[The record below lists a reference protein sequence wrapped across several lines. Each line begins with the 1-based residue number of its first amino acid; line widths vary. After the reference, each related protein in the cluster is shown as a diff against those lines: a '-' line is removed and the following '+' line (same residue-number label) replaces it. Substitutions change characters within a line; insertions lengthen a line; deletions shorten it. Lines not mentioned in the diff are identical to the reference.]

1 MLHTF
6 LVFSS
11 NHCLPQSLLFPD
23 NVFTAKQKHSQSLL
37 LFCFRFSPNFG
48 TSLRNL
54 IPKKKRFAIERVQ
67 FE

>member
-11 NHCLPQSLLFPD
+11 NHCLPQ
-23 NVFTAKQKHSQSLL
+23 VFSSHAKQKHSQSLL
-37 LFCFRFSPNFG
+37 LLCFRFSPHFG
-48 TSLRNL
+48 TSLRIIFYRNL
-54 IPKKKRFAIERVQ
+54 IPNKKRFATERVQ